1 MQGWRSKEQKKL
13 TIDEQPAISHPQST
27 SSVLLGRTGIKIS
40 MLGLGTR
47 QWGDRMFW
55 GYGKSH
61 DERDI
66 HEAFQTSLVL
76 ATKFYPMPYRLWNG
90 QFRQALKGSLER
102 LGVMQVDLYQIHF
115 PYPLR
120 SIETWLES
128 LADAFEAGL
137 SQIDSSQNVLR
148 VGSCP
153 TSLTA
158 SFPLEVAR
166 ATGLAWL
173 LPVWKSA
180 LFWPGCFSNLS

>member
-1 MQGWRSKEQKKL
+1 MGKLTGKSGSQCPLRRFSAGIKFMQGWRSKEQKKL

-47 QWGDRMFW
+47 QWGNRMFL

-66 HEAFQTSLVL
+66 HEAFQT
-76 ATKFYPMPYRLWNG
+76 
-90 QFRQALKGSLER
+90 SLER

-128 LADAFEAGL
+128 LADAFEVGL

-166 ATGLAWL
+166 ATALAWL